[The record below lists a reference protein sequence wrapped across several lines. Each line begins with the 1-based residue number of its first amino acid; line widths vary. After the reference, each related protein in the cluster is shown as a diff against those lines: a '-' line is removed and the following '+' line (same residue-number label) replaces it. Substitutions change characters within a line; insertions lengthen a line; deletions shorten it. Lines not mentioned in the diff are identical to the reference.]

1 MSSLNRTEI
10 LGIYKKLLRTAS
22 KFPQYNYR
30 EFAQRRI
37 YDYFVT
43 NKAVRDT
50 DQLVALRKEAE
61 QALSLLQRQTYNFLE
76 ENFSNLK
83 EYNDYLEHV
92 EEIVFKLVN
101 EIDVQQV
108 EEEIREFRERNSE
121 IIEKNRRRLNP
132 DDQWIK
138 EMLAE
143 EAKAQAR
150 NQENFPN
157 EVSAFVVIELMF
169 QAFDD
174 MQAKPRS
181 IISELRDSDLPA
193 EMILDRERKV
203 QIEAELAEKEERER
217 KKRERIVRKPRE
229 ITNFGILRQSGK
241 PYFHSPVVLP
251 INGPILPDIDQLEEL
266 GYLNHVRR
274 PSAHALAAGFR
285 AELAC
290 YRALFEMRYWGQM
303 VDLSRLYEAIN
314 ALNGS
319 NKNECEAASKFL
331 DEFQKSVYAWDACD
345 RLLNEATSFPA
356 CIFAAQTIRR
366 KMIRDFRE
374 LHAELYL
381 SLRQS
386 IVTHM
391 TVIETKFP
399 TNFQSIATQLCVAL
413 ADLYLQ
419 VPEWNDFIAELLNK
433 FAELTQTDV
442 RYAHILLELL
452 KVFPEE
458 LTNSQLRIGDNR
470 RNAVQKELAAQTPA
484 VLTCLEMMCRTETS
498 SLLPRAIQTFG
509 SWMTNKMCPSDA
521 VAKSQFY
528 HSILMALQSSACPS
542 DVHFAAATAVSQ
554 VLGFCENLQATR
566 ELAMMSKDALIDTA
580 YAFEHAASTEDLNKL
595 TSYGRV
601 YADLCLMILEPLIN
615 TPGEGLGDL
624 RYQLSESLYYLDE
637 NEFEHKRDVF
647 KPFVERYVITLYKH
661 CRFDADTERMTS
673 ENDEFLDFR
682 AQVAESI
689 KDIIDVMRLSE
700 QRWEEI
706 ESGLFII
713 KSAANC
719 IVNSD
724 ETVAPPLI
732 DIVLQIPSTSN
743 NIIMT
748 TSIELIGELYDW
760 LADRPEQIGNSMA
773 FYLKFVFL
781 ARCMNWLLSI
791 PLNVDLIKPW
801 SHSLQ
806 KLTSKGYMHLRD
818 YFERIHSVLRNIENC
833 RGSFMDLEDA
843 AEEILKAETCLLN
856 DRPSSEISALLGV
869 LLAQPLEYL
878 DKICSGQLQ
887 ESNNA
892 NESNKENVQSWQQFA
907 SDPLIWL
914 DRITCIYRMLKP
926 WQDQA
931 SYRQECEKVQ
941 HKNVPAAWFDH
952 SVNVWRKL
960 SEVFKHFLKSTRIM
974 EHCCRTTRF
983 VIRSMGTQSSVFIVQ
998 LAEQLVSIYA
1008 HCPHSCILYLSG
1020 IVVDEYGTNEELEL
1034 GLVNMLN
1041 MLAPRALAVIHD
1053 ANTARHN
1060 PETVDD
1066 LFRLSV
1072 KFLYRMPTAFFQ
1084 QDVAEQIVQCAIFC
1098 VELDHSDANKSVVQF
1113 LTEVL
1118 SLSSSIRCSPSLKN
1132 TVQKVKMLISKY
1144 GQQLLWHCMHGSIFV
1159 LSCHLRYDVARLIR
1173 SLLQVD
1179 AAGHYGWL
1187 EACVGKLPCDS
1198 GLTAT
1203 SQQLMEFV
1211 AKLKRC
1217 DRVNEVLL
1225 LVLFA
1230 VIFLTL
1236 KAKFNENADYSL
1248 ALSLQDKE
1256 YTDHYDA
1263 NRNSRRVSS
1272 RDHRL
1277 SREQQSIEDQNAMAA
1292 HRAQMDEI
1300 SSADFE
1306 LAQKLQEEF
1315 EAESRSTSQ
1324 EEERDLIDLSPL
1336 SNNDENPT
1344 H

>member
-1 MSSLNRTEI
+1 
-10 LGIYKKLLRTAS
+10 
-22 KFPQYNYR
+22 
-30 EFAQRRI
+30 
-37 YDYFVT
+37 
-43 NKAVRDT
+43 
-50 DQLVALRKEAE
+50 
-61 QALSLLQRQTYNFLE
+61 
-76 ENFSNLK
+76 
-83 EYNDYLEHV
+83 
-92 EEIVFKLVN
+92 
-101 EIDVQQV
+101 
-108 EEEIREFRERNSE
+108 
-121 IIEKNRRRLNP
+121 
-132 DDQWIK
+132 
-138 EMLAE
+138 
-143 EAKAQAR
+143 
-150 NQENFPN
+150 
-157 EVSAFVVIELMF
+157 
-169 QAFDD
+169 
-174 MQAKPRS
+174 
-181 IISELRDSDLPA
+181 
-193 EMILDRERKV
+193 
-203 QIEAELAEKEERER
+203 
-217 KKRERIVRKPRE
+217 
-229 ITNFGILRQSGK
+229 
-241 PYFHSPVVLP
+241 
-251 INGPILPDIDQLEEL
+251 
-266 GYLNHVRR
+266 
-274 PSAHALAAGFR
+274 
-285 AELAC
+285 
-290 YRALFEMRYWGQM
+290 M

-314 ALNGS
+314 ALTGP

-331 DEFQKSVYAWDACD
+331 DEFQKSVFAWDACD
-345 RLLNEATSFPA
+345 RLLNEATSFSA

-374 LHAELYL
+374 LHAESYL

-386 IVTHM
+386 IVNHM
-391 TVIETKFP
+391 IAIETKFP

-433 FAELTQTDV
+433 FAELTQNDV

-484 VLTCLEMMCRTETS
+484 VLTCLEMICQSETS
-498 SLLPRAIQTFG
+498 PLLPRAIQTFG

-521 VAKSQFY
+521 VAKSNFY
-528 HSILMALQSSACPS
+528 RYILLALQSLECPT

-554 VLGFCENLQATR
+554 VLSFCENLQATR
-566 ELAMMSKDALIDTA
+566 DLAMLSKDALINTA
-580 YAFEHAASTEDLNKL
+580 QAFDHAASTEDLNKL
-595 TSYGRV
+595 TSYGQV

-624 RYQLSESLYYLDE
+624 QCLELLLNAARHHDFSITQHTFDIWYQLSESLYYLDE
-637 NEFEHKRDVF
+637 SEFEHKRDVF
-647 KPFVERYVITLYKH
+647 KPFVERYVIILYNH
-661 CRFDADTERMTS
+661 CRFDADTEQTS
-673 ENDEFLDFR
+673 SSSEEFMEFR
-682 AQVAESI
+682 ALVAESI
-689 KDIIDVMRLSE
+689 KDVGFILGTLNLIEKIIEAMRSSE
-700 QRWEEI
+700 RRWEEI

-732 DIVLQIPSTSN
+732 EIVLQIPSTSN
-743 NIIMT
+743 NIIMA

-760 LADRPEQIGNSMA
+760 LADRPEQIA
-773 FYLKFVFL
+773 L
-781 ARCMNWLLSI
+781 CMNWLLSI
-791 PLNVDLIKPW
+791 PLNIDLIKPW
-801 SHSLQ
+801 SSSLQ

-818 YFERIHSVLRNIENC
+818 YFDRIHSVLHDIENC
-833 RGSFMDLEDA
+833 RGSYMDLEDA
-843 AEEILKAETCLLN
+843 AGEILKAVTCLLN

-887 ESNNA
+887 ELNYD

-926 WQDQA
+926 WQEQA

-998 LAEQLVSIYA
+998 LAEQLVTIYA

-1041 MLAPRALAVIHD
+1041 MLAPRALAVIQD
-1053 ANTARHN
+1053 QNTACHH

-1072 KFLYRMPTAFFQ
+1072 KFLYRMPTAFFR
-1084 QDVAEQIVQCAIFC
+1084 QDIAEQILQCAIFC
-1098 VELDHSDANKSVVQF
+1098 VELDHPDANKSVVQF

-1118 SLSSSIRCSPSLKN
+1118 SLSSSTRCPPSLKD
-1132 TVQKVKMLISKY
+1132 TVEKVKMLISKY

-1159 LSCHLRYDVARLIR
+1159 LSSHLRYDVARLIR

-1179 AAGHYGWL
+1179 AAVSVEKQIAQTNGHYGWL

-1217 DRVNEVLL
+1217 DRVNEVSQALNE
-1225 LVLFA
+1225 
-1230 VIFLTL
+1230 LTRL
-1236 KAKFNENADYSL
+1236 
-1248 ALSLQDKE
+1248 
-1256 YTDHYDA
+1256 YT
-1263 NRNSRRVSS
+1263 
-1272 RDHRL
+1272 
-1277 SREQQSIEDQNAMAA
+1277 
-1292 HRAQMDEI
+1292 
-1300 SSADFE
+1300 
-1306 LAQKLQEEF
+1306 
-1315 EAESRSTSQ
+1315 
-1324 EEERDLIDLSPL
+1324 
-1336 SNNDENPT
+1336 
-1344 H
+1344 